1 MIDARSLRFETLS
14 YSWDE
19 NNPLSGK
26 HPTIRSLRTEDGPR
40 TTENG

>member
-1 MIDARSLRFETLS
+1 MRFETTR

-26 HPTIRSLRTEDGPR
+26 KPVIKNLGGHAG
-40 TTENG
+40 